1 MILSE
6 FRSFVKNTLKQIYS
20 SNELDQL
27 AKSLLMSRLKM
38 DSTTYLLSSETKV
51 SDEILVQLRDYVD
64 RLFRHEPLQYVLGC
78 TSFYGLEIQCSPAA
92 LIPRPE
98 TEELVDW
105 VLSEVQLPSCALIDL
120 GTGTGCIPLAI
131 KAKRPSW
138 QVSAIDVSQDAL
150 ALARTN
156 ASRLVLDVRFEAADL
171 LKDFSALTIK
181 DKFNVVI
188 SNPPY
193 IPHTE
198 SLSML
203 PNVLNHEPH
212 LALFVPDTDPL
223 LFYRRIVAF
232 CEQYLSIDGYV
243 FVEIH
248 EELSAATMQL
258 FHESGFANIE
268 LRKDLQ
274 GKPRMIKAQRVSLSC
289 ESGRSKS

>member
-1 MILSE
+1 
-6 FRSFVKNTLKQIYS
+6 
-20 SNELDQL
+20 
-27 AKSLLMSRLKM
+27 
-38 DSTTYLLSSETKV
+38 
-51 SDEILVQLRDYVD
+51 
-64 RLFRHEPLQYVLGC
+64 
-78 TSFYGLEIQCSPAA
+78 
-92 LIPRPE
+92 
-98 TEELVDW
+98 VDW

-156 ASRLVLDVRFEAADL
+156 ALSLVLDVHFEAADL
-171 LKDFSALTIK
+171 LTDFSDLAIK

-193 IPHTE
+193 IPNADAK
-198 SLSML
+198 SML

-212 LALFVPDTDPL
+212 LALFVPDSDPL

-232 CEQYLSIDGYV
+232 SEQYLEIDGYV

-248 EELSAATMQL
+248 EDLSEETIQL
-258 FHESGFANIE
+258 FHQAGFANIE

-274 GKPRMIKAQRVSLSC
+274 GKPRMIKAQRVSL
-289 ESGRSKS
+289 

>member
-1 MILSE
+1 
-6 FRSFVKNTLKQIYS
+6 KDTLQDFYS
-20 SNELDQL
+20 NSELDQL
-27 AKSLLMSRLKM
+27 AKSLLMSRMNLN
-38 DSTTYLLSSETKV
+38 STAYLLASEAEV
-51 SDEILVQLRDYVD
+51 SDEVLEQLRSDVQ
-64 RLFRHEPLQYVLGC
+64 RLSMHEPLQYVLGN
-78 TSFYGLEIQCSPAA
+78 TSFYGLEIQCNPAA

-156 ASRLVLDVRFEAADL
+156 ALSLVLDVHFEAADL
-171 LKDFSALTIK
+171 LKDFSDLAIK

-193 IPHTE
+193 IPNADAM
-198 SLSML
+198 SML

-212 LALFVPDTDPL
+212 LALFVPDSDPL
-223 LFYRRIVAF
+223 LFYRRIIAF
-232 CEQYLSIDGYV
+232 SEQFLEKEGYV

-248 EELSAATMQL
+248 EDLSEETIQL
-258 FHESGFANIE
+258 FHQAGFANIV
-268 LRKDLQ
+268 LKKDLQ
-274 GKPRMIKAQRVSLSC
+274 GKPRMIKAQRVSL
-289 ESGRSKS
+289 

>member
-1 MILSE
+1 MTLSE
-6 FRSFVKNTLKQIYS
+6 FRSALKNTLQDFYS
-20 SNELDQL
+20 NSELDQL
-27 AKSLLMSRLKM
+27 AKSLLMSRMKL
-38 DSTTYLLSSETKV
+38 DSTSYLLASESQL
-51 SDEILVQLRDYVD
+51 SDEVLEQLRSDIH
-64 RLFRHEPLQYVLGC
+64 RLSMHEPLQYVLGN
-78 TSFYGLEIQCSPAA
+78 TSFYGLEIQCNPAA

-105 VLSEVQLPSCALIDL
+105 VLREVQLPSCALIDL
-120 GTGTGCIPLAI
+120 GTGTGCIPLAM

-150 ALARTN
+150 ALARSN
-156 ASRLVLDVRFEAADL
+156 ALRLALDVHFEATDL
-171 LKDFSALTIK
+171 LKDFSDLAIK

-193 IPHTE
+193 IPNADAM
-198 SLSML
+198 SML

-223 LFYRRIVAF
+223 LFYHRIVAF
-232 CEQYLSIDGYV
+232 CEQYLEMDGYV

-248 EELSAATMQL
+248 EELSEETIQL
-258 FHESGFANIE
+258 FDRAGFANIE

-274 GKPRMIKAQRVSLSC
+274 GKSRMIKAQRVSL
-289 ESGRSKS
+289 

>member
-1 MILSE
+1 MTLSE
-6 FRSFVKNTLKQIYS
+6 FRSALKDTLQDFYS
-20 SNELDQL
+20 NSELDQL
-27 AKSLLMSRLKM
+27 AKSLLMSRMNLN
-38 DSTTYLLSSETKV
+38 STAYLLASESEL
-51 SDEILVQLRDYVD
+51 SDEVLEQLRSDVQ
-64 RLFRHEPLQYVLGC
+64 RLSMHEPLQYVLGN
-78 TSFYGLEIQCSPAA
+78 TTFYGLEIQCNPAA

-138 QVSAIDVSQDAL
+138 QVSAIDVSEEAL

-156 ASRLVLDVRFEAADL
+156 ALSLVLDVHFEAADL
-171 LKDFSALTIK
+171 LKDFSDLAIK

-193 IPHTE
+193 IPNADAM
-198 SLSML
+198 SML

-212 LALFVPDTDPL
+212 LALFVPDSDPL

-232 CEQYLSIDGYV
+232 SEQYLEKEGYV

-248 EELSAATMQL
+248 EDLSEETIQL
-258 FHESGFANIE
+258 FHQAGFANIE

-274 GKPRMIKAQRVSLSC
+274 GKPRMIKAQRVSL
-289 ESGRSKS
+289 

>member
-1 MILSE
+1 MTLSE
-6 FRSFVKNTLKQIYS
+6 FRSALKDTLQDFYS
-20 SNELDQL
+20 NSELDQL
-27 AKSLLMSRLKM
+27 AKSLLMSRMNLN
-38 DSTTYLLSSETKV
+38 STAYLLASEAEV
-51 SDEILVQLRDYVD
+51 SDEVLEQLRSDVQ
-64 RLFRHEPLQYVLGC
+64 RLSMHEPLQYVLGN
-78 TSFYGLEIQCSPAA
+78 TSFYGLEIQCNPAA

-138 QVSAIDVSQDAL
+138 QVSAIDVSEDAL

-156 ASRLVLDVRFEAADL
+156 ALSLALDVHFEAADL
-171 LKDFSALTIK
+171 LKDFSDLAIK
-181 DKFNVVI
+181 DNFNVVI

-193 IPHTE
+193 IPNADAM
-198 SLSML
+198 SML

-212 LALFVPDTDPL
+212 LALFVPDSDPL

-232 CEQYLSIDGYV
+232 SEQYLEKDVYV

-248 EELSAATMQL
+248 EDLSDETIQL
-258 FHESGFANIE
+258 FHQAGFANIE

-274 GKPRMIKAQRVSLSC
+274 GKPRMIKAQRVSL
-289 ESGRSKS
+289 

>member
-1 MILSE
+1 MTLSE
-6 FRSFVKNTLKQIYS
+6 FRSFVKNALQQIYS

-38 DSTTYLLSSETKV
+38 DSTTYLLSSESKL
-51 SDEILVQLRDYVD
+51 SDEVLVQLRDDVD
-64 RLFRHEPLQYVLGC
+64 RLLKDEPLQYVLGC

-105 VLSEVQLPSCALIDL
+105 VFSEVQLPSCVLIDL
-120 GTGTGCIPLAI
+120 GTGTGCVPLAI
-131 KAKRPSW
+131 KAERPSW
-138 QVSAIDVSQDAL
+138 VVSAIDVSQEAL
-150 ALARTN
+150 ALARSN
-156 ASRLVLDVRFEAADL
+156 AFKLGFDVHFEEVDL
-171 LKDFSALTIK
+171 LQDLSGLEFKDT
-181 DKFNVVI
+181 FNVVV

-193 IPHTE
+193 IPHADA
-198 SLSML
+198 LSML

-232 CEQYLSIDGYV
+232 CEEYLSIDGYV

-248 EELSAATMQL
+248 EELSAETMQL
-258 FHESGFANIE
+258 FHEAGFANIE

-274 GKPRMIKAQRVSLSC
+274 GRSRMIKAQRVSLSS
-289 ESGRSKS
+289 ES

>member
-1 MILSE
+1 MTLSE
-6 FRSFVKNTLKQIYS
+6 FRSALKNTLQGFYS
-20 SNELDQL
+20 NSELDQL
-27 AKSLLMSRLKM
+27 AKTLLMSRMKL
-38 DSTTYLLSSETKV
+38 DSTAYLLASEAELC
-51 SDEILVQLRDYVD
+51 DEVLEQLRSDVQ
-64 RLFRHEPLQYVLGC
+64 RLSMHEPLQYVLGN
-78 TSFYGLEIQCSPAA
+78 TSFYGLEIQCNPAA

-156 ASRLVLDVRFEAADL
+156 ALRLALEVHFEAADL
-171 LKDFSALTIK
+171 LTDFSDLAIK
-181 DKFNVVI
+181 NKFNVVI

-193 IPHTE
+193 IPNADAM
-198 SLSML
+198 SML

-212 LALFVPDTDPL
+212 LALFVPDSDPL

-232 CEQYLSIDGYV
+232 SEQYLEKEGYV

-248 EELSAATMQL
+248 EDLSEETIQL
-258 FHESGFANIE
+258 FHQAGFANIE
-268 LRKDLQ
+268 LRKDMQ
-274 GKPRMIKAQRVSLSC
+274 GKPRMIKAQRVSL
-289 ESGRSKS
+289 

>member
-1 MILSE
+1 MNL
-6 FRSFVKNTLKQIYS
+6 N
-20 SNELDQL
+20 
-27 AKSLLMSRLKM
+27 
-38 DSTTYLLSSETKV
+38 STAYLLASEAEV
-51 SDEILVQLRDYVD
+51 SDEVLEQLRSDVQ
-64 RLFRHEPLQYVLGC
+64 RLSMHEPLQYVLGN
-78 TSFYGLEIQCSPAA
+78 TSFYGLEIQCNPAA

-138 QVSAIDVSQDAL
+138 QVSAIEVSEDAL

-156 ASRLVLDVRFEAADL
+156 ALRLALDVHFEAADL
-171 LKDFSALTIK
+171 LTDFSDLAIK

-193 IPHTE
+193 IPNADAM
-198 SLSML
+198 SML

-223 LFYRRIVAF
+223 LFYHRIVAF
-232 CEQYLSIDGYV
+232 CEQYLEMDGYV

-248 EELSAATMQL
+248 EELSEETIQL
-258 FHESGFANIE
+258 FDRAGFANIE

-274 GKPRMIKAQRVSLSC
+274 GKSRMIKAQRVSL
-289 ESGRSKS
+289 

>member
-1 MILSE
+1 MTLSE
-6 FRSFVKNTLKQIYS
+6 FRSALKDTLQDFYS
-20 SNELDQL
+20 NSELDQL
-27 AKSLLMSRLKM
+27 AKSLLMSRMNLN
-38 DSTTYLLSSETKV
+38 STAYLLASEAEV
-51 SDEILVQLRDYVD
+51 SDEVLEQLRSDVQ
-64 RLFRHEPLQYVLGC
+64 RLSMHEPLQYVLGN
-78 TSFYGLEIQCSPAA
+78 TSFYGLQIQCNPAA

-120 GTGTGCIPLAI
+120 GTGTGCIPLAV

-138 QVSAIDVSQDAL
+138 QVSAIDVSEEAL

-156 ASRLVLDVRFEAADL
+156 ALRLALDVYFEAADL
-171 LKDFSALTIK
+171 LKDFSDLTIK

-193 IPHTE
+193 IPNADAM
-198 SLSML
+198 SML

-212 LALFVPDTDPL
+212 LALFVPDSDPL

-232 CEQYLSIDGYV
+232 SEQYLEKEGYV

-248 EELSAATMQL
+248 EGLSDETIQL
-258 FHESGFANIE
+258 FHQAGFANIE

-274 GKPRMIKAQRVSLSC
+274 GKPRMIKAQRVSL
-289 ESGRSKS
+289 

>member
-1 MILSE
+1 MTLSE
-6 FRSFVKNTLKQIYS
+6 FRSALKDTLQDFYS
-20 SNELDQL
+20 NSELDQL
-27 AKSLLMSRLKM
+27 AKSLLMSRVNLN
-38 DSTTYLLSSETKV
+38 STAYLLASEAEV
-51 SDEILVQLRDYVD
+51 SDEVLEQLRSDVQ
-64 RLFRHEPLQYVLGC
+64 RLSMHEPLQYVLGN
-78 TSFYGLEIQCSPAA
+78 TSFYGLQIQCNPAA

-120 GTGTGCIPLAI
+120 GTGTGCIPLAV

-138 QVSAIDVSQDAL
+138 QVSAIDVSEEAL

-156 ASRLVLDVRFEAADL
+156 ALRLALDVYFEAADL
-171 LKDFSALTIK
+171 LKDFSDLTIK

-193 IPHTE
+193 IPNADAM
-198 SLSML
+198 SML

-212 LALFVPDTDPL
+212 LALFVPDSDPL

-232 CEQYLSIDGYV
+232 SEQYLEKEGYV

-248 EELSAATMQL
+248 EGLSDETIQL
-258 FHESGFANIE
+258 FHQAGFANIE

-274 GKPRMIKAQRVSLSC
+274 GKPRMIKAQRVSL
-289 ESGRSKS
+289 

>member
-1 MILSE
+1 MTLSE
-6 FRSFVKNTLKQIYS
+6 FRSALKDTLQDFYS
-20 SNELDQL
+20 NSELDQL
-27 AKSLLMSRLKM
+27 AKSLLMSRMNLN
-38 DSTTYLLSSETKV
+38 STAYLLASEAEV
-51 SDEILVQLRDYVD
+51 SDEVLEQLRSDVQ
-64 RLFRHEPLQYVLGC
+64 RLSMHEPLQYVLGN
-78 TSFYGLEIQCSPAA
+78 TSFYGLEIQCNPAA

-120 GTGTGCIPLAI
+120 GTGTGCIPLAV

-156 ASRLVLDVRFEAADL
+156 ALSLVLDVHFEAADL
-171 LKDFSALTIK
+171 SKDFSDLTIK
-181 DKFNVVI
+181 DNFNVVI

-193 IPHTE
+193 IPNADAM
-198 SLSML
+198 SML

-212 LALFVPDTDPL
+212 LALFVPDSDPL

-232 CEQYLSIDGYV
+232 SEQYLEKEGYV

-248 EELSAATMQL
+248 EDLSDETIQL
-258 FHESGFANIE
+258 FHQAGFANIE

-274 GKPRMIKAQRVSLSC
+274 GKPRMIKAQRVSL
-289 ESGRSKS
+289 

>member
-1 MILSE
+1 MTLSE
-6 FRSFVKNTLKQIYS
+6 FRSALKDTLQDFYS
-20 SNELDQL
+20 NSELDQL
-27 AKSLLMSRLKM
+27 AKSLLMSRMNLN
-38 DSTTYLLSSETKV
+38 STAYVLASEAEV
-51 SDEILVQLRDYVD
+51 SDEVLEQLRSDVQ
-64 RLFRHEPLQYVLGC
+64 RLSMHEPLQYVLGN
-78 TSFYGLEIQCSPAA
+78 TSFYGLEIQCNPAA

-105 VLSEVQLPSCALIDL
+105 VLSEVQLPSCAFIDL

-138 QVSAIDVSQDAL
+138 QVSAIDVSEEAL

-156 ASRLVLDVRFEAADL
+156 ALSLVLDVHFEAADL
-171 LKDFSALTIK
+171 LKDFSDLAIK

-193 IPHTE
+193 IPNADAM
-198 SLSML
+198 SML

-212 LALFVPDTDPL
+212 LALFVPDSDPL

-232 CEQYLSIDGYV
+232 SEQYLEKEGYV

-248 EELSAATMQL
+248 EDLSEETIQL
-258 FHESGFANIE
+258 FHQAGFANIE

-274 GKPRMIKAQRVSLSC
+274 GKPRMIKAQRVSL
-289 ESGRSKS
+289 